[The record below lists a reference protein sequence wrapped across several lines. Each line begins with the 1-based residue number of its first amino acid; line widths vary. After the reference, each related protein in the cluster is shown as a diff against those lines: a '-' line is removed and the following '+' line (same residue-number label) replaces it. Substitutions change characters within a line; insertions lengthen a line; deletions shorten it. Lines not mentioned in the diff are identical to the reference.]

1 MSERSLDNLT
11 LREKLIEA
19 ERLMRELSDH
29 LERGFVPKAHETRR
43 LARRA
48 NEPENQDEIKDVT
61 IRSSAD
67 NLLRSD
73 DYSRQLCE
81 RNLRLLAAIEQDVQA
96 IFDKG

>member
-1 MSERSLDNLT
+1 MSERPLENLT

-19 ERLMRELSDH
+19 ERLLRELTDH
-29 LERGFVPKAHETRR
+29 LERGFIPKAHETRR

-48 NEPENQDEIKDVT
+48 NEPENQDDIKDVT

-67 NLLRSD
+67 VLLRSD

-81 RNLRLLAAIEQDVQA
+81 RNIRLLAAIEQDVQA
-96 IFDKG
+96 IFEQG

>member
-1 MSERSLDNLT
+1 MSERPLDNLT

-29 LERGFVPKAHETRR
+29 LERGFIPKAHEIRR

-48 NEPENQDEIKDVT
+48 NEPENQDEVKDVT
-61 IRSSAD
+61 IRSSSD
-67 NLLRSD
+67 ELLRSD

-81 RNLRLLAAIEQDVQA
+81 RNIRMLAAIEQDVKA
-96 IFDKG
+96 IFEQD

>member
-1 MSERSLDNLT
+1 MSERPLDNLT

-29 LERGFVPKAHETRR
+29 LERGFIPKAHETRR

-48 NEPENQDEIKDVT
+48 NEPENQDEVKDVT
-61 IRSSAD
+61 IRSSSD
-67 NLLRSD
+67 ELLRTD

-81 RNLRLLAAIEQDVQA
+81 RNIRMLAAIEQDVKA
-96 IFDKG
+96 IFDQG